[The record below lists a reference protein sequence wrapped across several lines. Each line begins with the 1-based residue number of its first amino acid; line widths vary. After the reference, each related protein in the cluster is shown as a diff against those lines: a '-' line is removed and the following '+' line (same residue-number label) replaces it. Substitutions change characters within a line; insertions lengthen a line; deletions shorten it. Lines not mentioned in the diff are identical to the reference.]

1 MKTILLAYDDTRS
14 GEVALERAAEI
25 AGALGA
31 KLVVASV
38 APMLLS
44 VGRSGGTIDPADSPA
59 RHEAAL
65 QHARSRLWER
75 GLTPECVCATG
86 DPADTIVR
94 VAKACHADL
103 IVVGLRST
111 NPVKRLL
118 GQNVSES
125 VLHKAGCAVLVARA
139 PKLGADAGA
148 GAKSQIHRGAGTERE
163 RLAA

>member
-44 VGRSGGTIDPADSPA
+44 VGRSAGTIDPTDSPA

-75 GLTPECVCATG
+75 GLRPECVCATG

-94 VAKACHADL
+94 IAKACRADL
-103 IVVGLRST
+103 IVVGLRRT

-118 GQNVSES
+118 RQNVSES
-125 VLHKAGCAVLVARA
+125 VLHKAACAVLVARA
-139 PKLGADAGA
+139 PKLRADAGA
-148 GAKSQIHRGAGTERE
+148 NGQIHRSAGTERE